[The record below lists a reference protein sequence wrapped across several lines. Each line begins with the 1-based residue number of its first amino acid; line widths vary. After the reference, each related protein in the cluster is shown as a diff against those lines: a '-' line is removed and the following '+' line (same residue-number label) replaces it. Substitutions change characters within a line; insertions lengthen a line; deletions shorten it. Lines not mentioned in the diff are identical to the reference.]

1 MITLDIEQKLM
12 LLQQENDS
20 LKNNI
25 TLLENKSKNTQENK
39 ELLVELNS
47 KY

>member
-1 MITLDIEQKLM
+1 MITLDIEQKLI

>member
-1 MITLDIEQKLM
+1 MITLDIENKLL

-20 LKNNI
+20 LKNHI
-25 TLLENKSKNTQENK
+25 TLLENKSKNTQENN
-39 ELLVELNS
+39 ELLVKLNS